1 MPSIIPSYV
10 YTFFALSVVGT
21 LLICTFSAFSVS
33 VKQNVETE
41 QLENLLEYMAAESCE
56 LISTTTTNNSTVALR
71 LPMPSRLGEK
81 SYWIQLRNDSSSAW
95 IEGGLGTTPV
105 QTAFTVFVPG
115 IVTASGLY
123 KSGYGFAELE
133 CQVQGTTTWLNLSEV
148 SRKWHVEKRKVKKK
162 TKRQNR
168 RLQRI

>member
-33 VKQNVETE
+33 VKQDVETE

-56 LISTTTTNNSTVALR
+56 LVSTATTNNSTVTIR
-71 LPMPSRLGEK
+71 LSMPSRLGEK
-81 SYWIQLRNDSSSAW
+81 RYWIQLRNDSSSAW

-105 QTAFTVFVPG
+105 QTSLTIFIPG
-115 IVTASGLY
+115 IVAASGLY
-123 KSGYGFAELE
+123 TSGYGFAELQ
-133 CQVQGTTTWLNLSEV
+133 CQVQGTTTSLNLSEV
-148 SRKWHVEKRKVKKK
+148 S
-162 TKRQNR
+162 
-168 RLQRI
+168 